1 MCTRAMWRTGG
12 GEVLVGRNMDWL
24 KDMKTNLWALPAG
37 IERDGLIPGGLSW
50 RARFGSV
57 VATAYDIATSDG
69 VNDAGLAA
77 HLLWL
82 AESDYGH
89 RDPALPGLAPSV
101 WAQYFLDNFA
111 TVAEAVAFLA
121 ETPVQIVPQT
131 DPFSGQEVTVHLAL
145 DDVSG
150 DSAIVEYV
158 AGSPEVHHSPSFNV
172 MTNSPPFEQ
181 QLEHLARFQG
191 FGGDAPLPGTTE
203 AADRFVRAAYYVE
216 RLPEPESSR
225 EAVAEILSVMR
236 NASQPFGTVDPARP
250 NISATIWR
258 TVSHLTDGL
267 YLFES
272 AFRPNVV
279 WARIGALALSEG
291 QPARKLDLNGDP
303 DLVGDVTD
311 SFQPSD
317 PFKFVAPAAA

>member
-1 MCTRAMWRTGG
+1 MCTRAMWTTSR

-24 KDMKTNLWALPAG
+24 QDMGTNLWALPAG
-37 IERDGLIPGGLSW
+37 VKRDGLIPGGLSW
-50 RARFGSV
+50 TARHGSV

-82 AESDYGH
+82 AEADYGD
-89 RDPALPGLAPSV
+89 RDASLPGLAPSI

-111 TVAEAVAFLA
+111 TVAAAVAFLE

-131 DPFSGQEVTVHLAL
+131 DPFSGMEVTVHLAL
-145 DDVSG
+145 DDAAG

-158 AGSPEVHHSPSFNV
+158 DGHPQIHHDSSFNV

-181 QLEHLARFQG
+181 QLEHLGQFAG
-191 FGGDAPLPGTTE
+191 FGGQAPLPGTTE

-216 RLPEPESSR
+216 RLPDPHSSR

-236 NASQPFGTVDPARP
+236 NAAQPFGIVDPLRP
-250 NISATIWR
+250 NISSTIWR

-272 AFRPNVV
+272 SFRPNIV
-279 WARIGALALSEG
+279 WTRVPALALSEG
-291 QPARKLDLNGDP
+291 QPIQKLDLNGDE
-303 DLVGDVTD
+303 DLVGDVTAD
-311 SFQPSD
+311 FHPSD
-317 PFKFVAPAAA
+317 PFEFAAPAAE